1 MTTVPAPHRA
11 LFGLTLAYVAVLFV
25 WLGEEDSLG
34 LVSGLG
40 AASAS
45 LFVAHAIV
53 RKAGGAALAAR
64 RWLALA
70 GAAGLLAGAGGA
82 LATATLMAVK
92 VSLHGHPGVLDYPP
106 AAVLA
111 VLAALPVWALAGGL
125 AGLGLGLVRLAV

>member
-40 AASAS
+40 AASAT

-53 RKAGGAALAAR
+53 RRAGGAALAAR

-70 GAAGLLAGAGGA
+70 GVAGLLAGAGGA

-92 VSLHGHPGVLDYPP
+92 VSLHGPGVLDYRRGRAGRAGRP
-106 AAVLA
+106 ARLGARRR
-111 VLAALPVWALAGGL
+111 L